1 MTIEDKISK
10 IADWIANESQD
21 RYEEVEWLLYSVYQ
35 PKKSGLTRDIDDDYE
50 SVLNYKKD
58 LFLEELQGE

>member
-10 IADWIANESQD
+10 IADWITHESQD

-35 PKKSGLTRDIDDDYE
+35 PKKSGLPTDIDEAFGDVIKLMSE
-50 SVLNYKKD
+50 R
-58 LFLEELQGE
+58 EE